1 MVLMEILF
9 APPVRVLI
17 TNCIVTG
24 AEPGRSHSH
33 FLVSLEGERTHHIT
47 SLFHSSPDSPL
58 NDSHHQWDTGRA
70 PTTAA
75 VTPEG

>member
-24 AEPGRSHSH
+24 AEPGPFTFFGVPGRRENSSYHS
-33 FLVSLEGERTHHIT
+33 LVPLLPS
-47 SLFHSSPDSPL
+47 SPL

-70 PTTAA
+70 PQQQRQ
-75 VTPEG
+75 